1 MASDP
6 GIPPNSEQLADRL
19 AIQDVLSSHSRGLDR
34 HDSALLQ
41 ACYWP
46 DAEVDYGAYKGPA
59 HPFAELVIP
68 ALDSQY
74 ELTCHHLSN
83 TLVEFL
89 GEKALAE
96 SCVTAGH
103 LSAGAE
109 QEMLFSGRYLD
120 TLEKRDGRWKI
131 LHRQVVMDWSRTH
144 PVQDE
149 RGSEAFADLAKGAH
163 GENDPLYTF
172 LQQD

>member
-1 MASDP
+1 MPNHPGTPPDP
-6 GIPPNSEQLADRL
+6 AQLADRQ

-34 HDSALLQ
+34 HDSNLLQ
-41 ACYWP
+41 SCYWP
-46 DAEVDYGAYKGPA
+46 DAQVDYGAYKGPA

-74 ELTCHHLSN
+74 ELTRHCLSN
-83 TLVEFL
+83 TLVEFC
-89 GEKALAE
+89 GDRALTE

-103 LSAGAE
+103 LLAGAE

-120 TLEKRDGRWKI
+120 NLEKRDGSWKI
-131 LHRQVVMDWSRTH
+131 LHRRVVMDWSRTH

-149 RGSEAFADLAKGAH
+149 RASEAFADLAKGAH
-163 GENDPLYTF
+163 GKSDPLYAF